1 MTGKERLLGIL
12 YPRVC
17 PICGEIV
24 LPLDR
29 ELVEHEAG
37 GTCGVSGTSVKGK
50 IRYVCPECRE
60 KVHFVTEPRCKKCGK
75 AIVQETKE
83 YCEDCARSKRSF
95 VRGIVLAGY
104 TAEVRSA
111 LAAVKYGNLRQHL
124 DFFCRELVGL
134 RGSEIRS
141 WQAQAL
147 IPVPLH
153 GSKRRQRGFNQAEEI
168 GKRLWEGLG
177 IPMDTRVLYRRK
189 KTTPQKELN
198 DRQRVANLIEA
209 FGVYE
214 DRVRYERVILVDD
227 IYTTGST
234 AEACTRVLLASGV
247 MEVYVVCLAAGV
259 TD

>member
-24 LPLDR
+24 R
-29 ELVEHEAG
+29 GKEA
-37 GTCGVSGTSVKGK
+37 
-50 IRYVCPECRE
+50 YACPECRR
-60 KVHFVTEPRCKKCGK
+60 KVRFVMEPRCKKCGK

-83 YCEDCARSKRSF
+83 YCENCARSRRSF
-95 VRGIVLAGY
+95 AQGIVLAGY

-124 DFFCRELVGL
+124 DFFCRELVAL

-141 WQAQAL
+141 WQGQVL

-153 GSKRRQRGFNQAEEI
+153 ASKRRQRGFNQAEEI
-168 GKRLWEGLG
+168 GKRLSEGLG
-177 IPMDTRVLYRRK
+177 IPMDTKVLYRRK

-214 DRVRYERVILVDD
+214 DCAKYESVILVDD

-247 MEVYVVCLAAGV
+247 MEVYVICLAAGV

>member
-17 PICGEIV
+17 PICGEI
-24 LPLDR
+24 LR
-29 ELVEHEAG
+29 
-37 GTCGVSGTSVKGK
+37 VKGV
-50 IRYVCPECRE
+50 YACPECRE
-60 KVHFVTEPRCKKCGK
+60 KVRFVTEPRCKKCGK
-75 AIVQETKE
+75 SIVQETKE
-83 YCEDCARSKRSF
+83 YCEDCAGSRRSF
-95 VRGIVLAGY
+95 VQGIVLAGY
-104 TAEVRSA
+104 TAQVRSA

-124 DFFCRELVGL
+124 DFFCSELVAL
-134 RGSEIRS
+134 RGNEIRS

-153 GSKRRQRGFNQAEEI
+153 RSKRRQRGFNQAEEI
-168 GKRLWEGLG
+168 GKRLSAGLG

-214 DRVRYERVILVDD
+214 DRVQYERVILVDD

-234 AEACTRVLLASGV
+234 AEACSRVLLASGV
-247 MEVYVVCLAAGV
+247 VEVYVVCLAAGV